1 MMTTRHLR
9 FCSVRMV
16 WAAWLLAGMALGT
29 AHAQALCPAQP
40 DPTCAG
46 LKAPKAMVTIMT
58 AGPPVSCGAEGF
70 TGVGRKC
77 TFVVTVKA
85 ATKDMPRCW
94 AYLPY
99 SDLKVTQAKKD
110 RTITWNIDRSAP
122 KDHHFADPDG
132 IKLEPVKGSASSP
145 GATWAKDA
153 LSGKKKFKLKV
164 VDEAPSAFCHY
175 PQVTA
180 PDGKTL
186 CCPADPVIANE
197 PN

>member
-1 MMTTRHLR
+1 MMTPRHLR

-29 AHAQALCPAQP
+29 AHAQALCPVQP
-40 DPTCAG
+40 DPTCEG

-58 AGPPVSCGAEGF
+58 VRTPVSCGAEGS

-110 RTITWNIDRSAP
+110 RTITWNIDSSAP
-122 KDHHFADPDG
+122 KNHYFAADG

-145 GATWAKDA
+145 SATWVKDA
-153 LSGKKKFKLKV
+153 SSGNKKFKLKV
-164 VDEAPSAFCHY
+164 VGEAPSAYCHY

-186 CCPADPVIANE
+186 CCPADPVIANDL
-197 PN
+197 N